1 MSDIIN
7 KLQELISQSN
17 ITEEELQEFYN
28 RKIAD
33 ISYNRKNKFSNE
45 FDKVISEQVY
55 KQVNTLFSNNN
66 IDPVIAQIV
75 DEKLESIASNE
86 IAYKIKGLISLNITE
101 ELEEKIKDA
110 VNKKIQSMVVID
122 EAHLYN
128 LENNQKEE

>member
-122 EAHLYN
+122 EANLYN